1 MKKLLA
7 LLLAA
12 LMVFGMAACAKTA
25 ETPAADTPAG
35 ETTATADKPAEE
47 TTADETPAESDGDK
61 IVIHYWAQW
70 TENEAQAEVY
80 KAAIARFEQAH
91 PDCTVE
97 VNWAGRDVREILR
110 ASIDSGNAIDIVD
123 SGFDQIVNLLGE
135 DYLMD
140 LTSYMEGSDFE
151 KAISAGMA
159 AFAKSFASDGTSW
172 YYIPSQPFVGT
183 IYYNKAIF
191 AEAGIDAMPTTW
203 SEFMDVC
210 QKIKDAGYDPITV
223 DDAYYPCLY
232 GTYLAMMKGPDWVT
246 ELLSDTTG
254 ANWSDPAV
262 AQMADD
268 FAAMRAN
275 GYFSDSCGSNV
286 FPSAQN
292 GEFAMGTAAMYY
304 NGSWLPNEVHDIT
317 GDDFQWGAMFFPAPD
332 NAEYPYT
339 TYSTGCQ
346 FFGITKGCEHPEEAL
361 ALLEQ
366 KPYDLLLLD
375 VNMHGMD
382 GFQVVQAIRRRGLRL
397 PIIIVSG
404 RKEDYD
410 TLYGLD
416 IGADDYVTKPFNPVT
431 LGAKVKAL
439 IRRSRNHLP
448 GVDSV
453 IAAGPFQY
461 NTSTLRFYKN
471 GREIL
476 LSSKENAMM
485 KLFIDNVNRIFSKD
499 MLYDLIWGE
508 AIIDENAI
516 MVYVNRLRQKIE
528 EDPSNP
534 QYIQTVRGLGYRFVV

>member
-1 MKKLLA
+1 MPDIVLIADDDQAVLTMLYK
-7 LLLAA
+7 
-12 LMVFGMAACAKTA
+12 VVRSNGI
-25 ETPAADTPAG
+25 EADT
-35 ETTATADKPAEE
+35 
-47 TTADETPAESDGDK
+47 
-61 IVIHYWAQW
+61 
-70 TENEAQAEVY
+70 
-80 KAAIARFEQAH
+80 AA
-91 PDCTVE
+91 
-97 VNWAGRDVREILR
+97 
-110 ASIDSGNAIDIVD
+110 SG
-123 SGFDQIVNLLGE
+123 
-135 DYLMD
+135 
-140 LTSYMEGSDFE
+140 
-151 KAISAGMA
+151 
-159 AFAKSFASDGTSW
+159 
-172 YYIPSQPFVGT
+172 
-183 IYYNKAIF
+183 
-191 AEAGIDAMPTTW
+191 
-203 SEFMDVC
+203 
-210 QKIKDAGYDPITV
+210 
-223 DDAYYPCLY
+223 
-232 GTYLAMMKGPDWVT
+232 
-246 ELLSDTTG
+246 
-254 ANWSDPAV
+254 
-262 AQMADD
+262 
-268 FAAMRAN
+268 
-275 GYFSDSCGSNV
+275 
-286 FPSAQN
+286 
-292 GEFAMGTAAMYY
+292 
-304 NGSWLPNEVHDIT
+304 
-317 GDDFQWGAMFFPAPD
+317 
-332 NAEYPYT
+332 
-339 TYSTGCQ
+339 
-346 FFGITKGCEHPEEAL
+346 EEAL

-375 VNMHGMD
+375 VNMYGMD
-382 GFQVVQAIRRRGLRL
+382 GFQVVQAIRRRGLNL

-534 QYIQTVRGLGYRFVV
+534 RYIQTVRGLGYRFVV

>member
-1 MKKLLA
+1 MLYK
-7 LLLAA
+7 
-12 LMVFGMAACAKTA
+12 VVRSNGI
-25 ETPAADTPAG
+25 EADT
-35 ETTATADKPAEE
+35 
-47 TTADETPAESDGDK
+47 
-61 IVIHYWAQW
+61 
-70 TENEAQAEVY
+70 
-80 KAAIARFEQAH
+80 AA
-91 PDCTVE
+91 
-97 VNWAGRDVREILR
+97 
-110 ASIDSGNAIDIVD
+110 SG
-123 SGFDQIVNLLGE
+123 
-135 DYLMD
+135 
-140 LTSYMEGSDFE
+140 
-151 KAISAGMA
+151 
-159 AFAKSFASDGTSW
+159 
-172 YYIPSQPFVGT
+172 
-183 IYYNKAIF
+183 
-191 AEAGIDAMPTTW
+191 
-203 SEFMDVC
+203 
-210 QKIKDAGYDPITV
+210 
-223 DDAYYPCLY
+223 
-232 GTYLAMMKGPDWVT
+232 
-246 ELLSDTTG
+246 
-254 ANWSDPAV
+254 
-262 AQMADD
+262 
-268 FAAMRAN
+268 
-275 GYFSDSCGSNV
+275 
-286 FPSAQN
+286 
-292 GEFAMGTAAMYY
+292 
-304 NGSWLPNEVHDIT
+304 
-317 GDDFQWGAMFFPAPD
+317 
-332 NAEYPYT
+332 
-339 TYSTGCQ
+339 
-346 FFGITKGCEHPEEAL
+346 EEAL

-382 GFQVVQAIRRRGLRL
+382 GFQVVQAIRRRGLKL

-534 QYIQTVRGLGYRFVV
+534 KYIQTVRGLGYRFVV

>member
-1 MKKLLA
+1 MPDIVLIADDDQAVLTMLYK
-7 LLLAA
+7 
-12 LMVFGMAACAKTA
+12 VVRSNGI
-25 ETPAADTPAG
+25 EADT
-35 ETTATADKPAEE
+35 
-47 TTADETPAESDGDK
+47 
-61 IVIHYWAQW
+61 
-70 TENEAQAEVY
+70 
-80 KAAIARFEQAH
+80 AA
-91 PDCTVE
+91 
-97 VNWAGRDVREILR
+97 
-110 ASIDSGNAIDIVD
+110 SG
-123 SGFDQIVNLLGE
+123 
-135 DYLMD
+135 
-140 LTSYMEGSDFE
+140 
-151 KAISAGMA
+151 
-159 AFAKSFASDGTSW
+159 
-172 YYIPSQPFVGT
+172 
-183 IYYNKAIF
+183 
-191 AEAGIDAMPTTW
+191 
-203 SEFMDVC
+203 
-210 QKIKDAGYDPITV
+210 
-223 DDAYYPCLY
+223 
-232 GTYLAMMKGPDWVT
+232 
-246 ELLSDTTG
+246 
-254 ANWSDPAV
+254 
-262 AQMADD
+262 
-268 FAAMRAN
+268 
-275 GYFSDSCGSNV
+275 
-286 FPSAQN
+286 
-292 GEFAMGTAAMYY
+292 
-304 NGSWLPNEVHDIT
+304 
-317 GDDFQWGAMFFPAPD
+317 
-332 NAEYPYT
+332 
-339 TYSTGCQ
+339 
-346 FFGITKGCEHPEEAL
+346 EEAL

-382 GFQVVQAIRRRGLRL
+382 GFQVVQAIRRRGLKL

-416 IGADDYVTKPFNPVT
+416 IGADDYVAKPFNPVT

-534 QYIQTVRGLGYRFVV
+534 KYIQTVRGLCYRFVV